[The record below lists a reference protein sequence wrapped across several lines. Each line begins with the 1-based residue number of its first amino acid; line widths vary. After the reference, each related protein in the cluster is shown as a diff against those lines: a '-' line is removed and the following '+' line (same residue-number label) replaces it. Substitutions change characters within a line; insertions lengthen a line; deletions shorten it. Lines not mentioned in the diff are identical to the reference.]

1 MDNIPRLDKSAIT
14 TISLNDSEEEKQ
26 YWFSKGPHER
36 IAAIELQRRMVY
48 GKDCVTSR
56 LQRILETAELVQ
68 HKDLE
73 DLEHLP

>member
-1 MDNIPRLDKSAIT
+1 MDNIPRLDKSTIT
-14 TISLNDSEEEKQ
+14 ITSLHDSEEEKQ
-26 YWFSKGPHER
+26 YWFSKGPQER

-48 GKDCVTSR
+48 GKDRVASR
-56 LQRILETAELVQ
+56 LQRLLETAELMQ